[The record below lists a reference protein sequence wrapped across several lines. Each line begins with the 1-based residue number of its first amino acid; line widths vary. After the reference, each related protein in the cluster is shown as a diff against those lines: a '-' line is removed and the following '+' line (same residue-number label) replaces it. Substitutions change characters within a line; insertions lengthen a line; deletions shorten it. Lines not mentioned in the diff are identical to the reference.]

1 LRSEFD
7 PRAAHLEQSLDAAV
21 LLRREYRFQQAW
33 EAVVQIVLAEGEEA
47 AAPFG
52 AGSDDAALAE
62 DAEVVGEGCLRE
74 AQVEGAAGALVAVG
88 ELADDLE
95 SGRVAQR
102 VEYGRELELLT
113 GWVVWLSHAFAADKT
128 VVESSMIV

>member
-1 LRSEFD
+1 LRSGFES
-7 PRAAHLEQSLDAAV
+7 RAAHLEQRLDAAV
-21 LLRREYRFQQAW
+21 VLRREDRFQQAG
-33 EAVVQIVLAEGEEA
+33 EAVVQVVLAEGEEA
-47 AAPFG
+47 AAAFG
-52 AGSDDAALAE
+52 AGSDDAAFAE

-88 ELADDLE
+88 QLADDLE
-95 SGRVAQR
+95 AGRVAQR
-102 VEYGRELELLT
+102 VEYGRELELVA